1 MKTTIGFRTVAIF
14 ALTLCIA
21 TGAMAQ
27 KGRKHF
33 SHEEF
38 QAKQKEYITEKAG
51 LTQEEVNAFF
61 PIFFELQKKKFDLQ
75 QNAHK
80 DINRKSGEFPLFP
93 WNEIYW
99 EILFGHTQFV
109 DLQSVHAIC
118 HIDTTIRTFL
128 YEVCRLLHIGVVGY
142 LGGCTTCVAD
152 IARTTCCTFALWDK

>member
-51 LTQEEVNAFF
+51 LTQEEANAFF

-80 DINRKSGEFPLFP
+80 DINRKSGEKMSEEQCAAFI
-93 WNEIYW
+93 NKMADVKIEIAKLEKEYTAKYLKA
-99 EILFGHTQFV
+99 IPPQKLLKVQRALITFQRDLMHKMTQRR
-109 DLQSVHAIC
+109 DRGEKR
-118 HIDTTIRTFL
+118 D
-128 YEVCRLLHIGVVGY
+128 
-142 LGGCTTCVAD
+142 
-152 IARTTCCTFALWDK
+152 